1 MGKPD
6 AITRRSGDEKAGLEH
21 RLFDIGQFTCIE
33 LRAKFDADERVHD
46 VSEMSIHEGKTME
59 CMPMIP
65 TLRGKTSLPLA
76 P

>member
-1 MGKPD
+1 MGKLD

-21 RLFDIGQFTCIE
+21 RLFDIGQLSCMK
-33 LRAKFDADERVHD
+33 LRAKFNANERMHD

-59 CMPMIP
+59 CMPMVP
-65 TLRGKTSLPLA
+65 NVRGKTSLPLA